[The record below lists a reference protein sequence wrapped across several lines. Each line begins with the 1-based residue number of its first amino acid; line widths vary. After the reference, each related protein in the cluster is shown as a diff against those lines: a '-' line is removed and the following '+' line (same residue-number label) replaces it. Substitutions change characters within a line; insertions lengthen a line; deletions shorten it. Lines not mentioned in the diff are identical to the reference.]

1 MRGYPPMANMVGP
14 WIAPDSWKMSNQ
26 SLFVE
31 QAEQQRRRRWTQQM
45 MNGQQLQPI
54 CQVRG
59 SERTNTERLE
69 SCMKNVDLQ
78 RSVGQD
84 VGGGGGGD
92 KGEAKG
98 KRDARCCD
106 SAHVR
111 AYDEDDGVFIV
122 SGATGEK
129 GGDNDSI
136 RVGGNNE
143 QMRARK
149 QKLERRMYR
158 AFKLLIA

>member
-26 SLFVE
+26 NLFVE
-31 QAEQQRRRRWTQQM
+31 QAEQQRRRWTQQM

-59 SERTNTERLE
+59 PDRTNTQRLE

-78 RSVGQD
+78 RSMGQD
-84 VGGGGGGD
+84 VGGGD
-92 KGEAKG
+92 KGEVKG
-98 KRDARCCD
+98 KRDTRCCD

-122 SGATGEK
+122 SGEMREK
-129 GGDNDSI
+129 GGDDDSG
-136 RVGGNNE
+136 RAGGNNG